1 MNGWQKIMKNERNK
15 QANGAVCVC
24 VCEELNFTYSSLESS
39 LPALSLLFNTSTW
52 RMSDL
57 YARTKLQINLLK
69 MIVKAVRCAGVY
81 FQHTPPT
88 CSRSASNSLSLSLS
102 YSVCLFPLLS
112 LARSVCSCSAWL
124 HVSLMQYARIF
135 AQKYWWFG
143 KCALKRQNPLS
154 CSHQDG
160 RLTARQP
167 GSLAAVTCWHLPVT
181 SCQALNILAHEFS
194 QSLRHN
200 SAKHEK
206 RISKTE
212 LQ

>member
-24 VCEELNFTYSSLESS
+24 VCEELNFTYSSLKSS
-39 LPALSLLFNTSTW
+39 LPALSLFTFKCVHMAYERPLCSHEIADKFIENDCES
-52 RMSDL
+52 
-57 YARTKLQINLLK
+57 
-69 MIVKAVRCAGVY
+69 RCAGVY